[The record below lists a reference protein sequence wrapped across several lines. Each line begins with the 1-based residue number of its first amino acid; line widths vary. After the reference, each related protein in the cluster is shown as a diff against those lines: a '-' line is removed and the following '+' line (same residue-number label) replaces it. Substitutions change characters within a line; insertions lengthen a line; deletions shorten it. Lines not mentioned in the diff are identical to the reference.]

1 MKLSSQ
7 LALAGAVSLSLC
19 LPALAQGVAVA
30 ETAASAPNIRAA
42 SREVVIRARVVELD
56 KADRTATLRGP
67 KGNLVT
73 VDVPASV
80 KNLDQVNVGDD
91 VVIHHLAAVVAK
103 LEPMAKRTGIRERI
117 ERTEGAVSAP
127 GQLPGLSEVRTVEVL
142 AVVQSLNA
150 KTRQATLRGARRTV
164 TVDVPSDVNMRD
176 LKVGDEVRAVFTE
189 ATVISVERAPTPA
202 TPAVKAAPAAAAA
215 SKS

>member
-7 LALAGAVSLSLC
+7 LALAAAVSLSLC
-19 LPALAQGVAVA
+19 LPALAQGVAVVEA
-30 ETAASAPNIRAA
+30 AASAPNVRAVA
-42 SREVVIRARVVELD
+42 KEIVIRARVVELD
-56 KADRTATLRGP
+56 KVDRTATLRGP

-73 VDVPASV
+73 VDVPPSV
-80 KNLDQVNVGDD
+80 KNLDRVNVGDD
-91 VVIHHLAAVVAK
+91 VVIRHLAAVVAK

-117 ERTEGAVSAP
+117 ERTEGSVSAP
-127 GQLPGLSEVRTVEVL
+127 GQVPSLSEVRTVEVL
-142 AVVQSLNA
+142 AIVQSLNA

-164 TVDVPSDVNMRD
+164 TVDVPSDVNIRD

-189 ATVISVERAPTPA
+189 ATVISVEPAPAAETPA
-202 TPAVKAAPAAAAA
+202 GKAAPAAAAA